1 MIVGHQMRASCC
13 PWVTQF
19 AISSFI
25 LLKILTV
32 ISNMGMVRDHYPKLG
47 FVLAEI
53 RDDGSSRSV
62 LDLPTFVPAS
72 TFIEVTEG

>member
-1 MIVGHQMRASCC
+1 
-13 PWVTQF
+13 
-19 AISSFI
+19 
-25 LLKILTV
+25 
-32 ISNMGMVRDHYPKLG
+32 MGMVRDHYPKLG